1 MDDTCLAELQAANT
15 AKDDELLDTPE
26 FKAVKGAAIERNN
39 QRKAAAGEL
48 KPPAAQQGG
57 AC

>member
-1 MDDTCLAELQAANT
+1 MAELQAANT
-15 AKDDELLDTPE
+15 AKDDELLDMPE